1 VTQEVE
7 MRESTVDV
15 TLTAREWEL
24 ISTLR
29 AIPPSPLRTRVAA
42 LIEDLVEFIRDPKCA
57 EMQGDG
63 VPCDNVSTACE
74 QCVHVAELLDSMDR
88 VNSLKR

>member
-1 VTQEVE
+1 

-24 ISTLR
+24 VSTLR
-29 AIPPSPLRTRVAA
+29 AIPPSPLRNKVTV
-42 LIEDLVEFIRDPKCA
+42 LIEDLVAFIRDPKCA

-74 QCVHVAELLDSMDR
+74 QCAHVAVMLDSMDR
-88 VNSLKR
+88 INSLKR

>member
-1 VTQEVE
+1 
-7 MRESTVDV
+7 MRESTIDV

-29 AIPPSPLRTRVAA
+29 AIPPSPLKHKVAS
-42 LIEDLVEFIRDPKCA
+42 LIDELVEFIHDPKCA

-74 QCVHVAELLDSMDR
+74 QCVHVAGMLDTMNR
-88 VNSLKR
+88 IGTLKP

>member
-1 VTQEVE
+1 

-15 TLTAREWEL
+15 TLTASEWEL
-24 ISTLR
+24 ISSLR
-29 AIPPSPLRTRVAA
+29 AMPPSPLRRKVAA
-42 LIEDLVEFIRDPKCA
+42 LIQDLVEFIRDPKCA

-74 QCVHVAELLDSMDR
+74 QCAHVAAMLESMDR
-88 VNSLKR
+88 VGSLKR

>member
-1 VTQEVE
+1 

-15 TLTAREWEL
+15 TLTAREWKL

-29 AIPPSPLRTRVAA
+29 AIPPGPLSIKVTT
-42 LIEDLVEFIRDPKCA
+42 LIDGLVEFIHDPKCA
-57 EMQGDG
+57 KVQGDG

-74 QCVHVAELLDSMDR
+74 QCAHVAEMLESMDR
-88 VNSLKR
+88 VGSLMR